1 MSNPLDLT
9 PSTDAG
15 SDTAARYRYQAEVT
29 LPLCLHCALGKEILS
44 VIPEYFEDVCLE
56 TVDGWRFIQIKSRD
70 PGLGLWGIADLLAKD
85 GALRSLYRTHKQI
98 EEISATLELVLEGA
112 TRRKDLIQELTSSG
126 NHANPDLLRRVAEAL
141 EIPVPS
147 VELFLRRVVLAGAP
161 APREFIKRQNVSLI
175 QEQNVSLPHTKVMGI
190 YESLMSEVE
199 RAMRAESIG
208 PNWPAYVTRHSDGDR
223 DKQERLKAKRLTREL
238 LIRKVAPLSSPPKKL
253 LTKAV
258 DSTTAHISP
267 LETKLSMGG
276 ATDAIIQ
283 LARDLRASSQAHLFD
298 YQATHL
304 FANEDLIAD
313 LNQRLKVYA
322 VSKAAQYASAD
333 KPAINVWNS
342 LLTELTANA
351 AGIDLQGIMNEDPML
366 LLGQICDLSDNCVV
380 DWGHAHAD

>member
-1 MSNPLDLT
+1 
-9 PSTDAG
+9 
-15 SDTAARYRYQAEVT
+15 
-29 LPLCLHCALGKEILS
+29 
-44 VIPEYFEDVCLE
+44 
-56 TVDGWRFIQIKSRD
+56 
-70 PGLGLWGIADLLAKD
+70 
-85 GALRSLYRTHKQI
+85 
-98 EEISATLELVLEGA
+98 
-112 TRRKDLIQELTSSG
+112 
-126 NHANPDLLRRVAEAL
+126 
-141 EIPVPS
+141 
-147 VELFLRRVVLAGAP
+147 
-161 APREFIKRQNVSLI
+161 
-175 QEQNVSLPHTKVMGI
+175 MGI